1 MGYRELKFEKNA
13 VFLVTG
19 GAGFIGSNPCEAT
32 PGMGDQTRGLDDLF
46 TPEY

>member
-19 GAGFIGSNPCEAT
+19 GAGFIGDRKSVV
-32 PGMGDQTRGLDDLF
+32 
-46 TPEY
+46 